1 MVEGSEAF
9 AATSGPRQGTLLCAR
24 GVPGGLK
31 AVWVIKCSPGGGSR
45 LQPREASW
53 LALLLA
59 ALREKASLSLS
70 RPTRSVC
77 LDGDSEGEPGS
88 TAVAME
94 GQPLPLLLGPRLA
107 AVTVDRAVVGLGVVG
122 LNGR

>member
-1 MVEGSEAF
+1 M
-9 AATSGPRQGTLLCAR
+9 R
-24 GVPGGLK
+24 
-31 AVWVIKCSPGGGSR
+31 
-45 LQPREASW
+45 PREAPW

-70 RPTRSVC
+70 HPTRSVC
-77 LDGDSEGEPGS
+77 LDGDSEGEPGGAA
-88 TAVAME
+88 TALE
-94 GQPLPLLLGPRLA
+94 GQPLPLLLGPRPA